1 MFQYQCLNPISK
13 VGLDGFTND
22 YTKTEEIPGY
32 DITYIKRGDL
42 LTIGIKQNN
51 PVDRFKEYIDSLDDE
66 IFDKVC
72 NEYEEY
78 TGQSLN
84 DLSIKMK
91 NKSLTEDEINQYK
104 DLVRLAVLNDIQE
117 KLNKYELLQPFLS
130 AIQQG

>member
-1 MFQYQCLNPISK
+1 MNDLLNNDHLQDMFTI
-13 VGLDGFTND
+13 DD
-22 YTKTEEIPGY
+22 YTKSEEIPGY

-104 DLVRLAVLNDIQE
+104 DLVRLVVLNDIQE
-117 KLNKYELLQPFLS
+117 KLNKYELLHPFLS

>member
-1 MFQYQCLNPISK
+1 MNDLLNNDHLQDMFTI
-13 VGLDGFTND
+13 DD

-32 DITYIKRGDL
+32 EITYIKRGDL

-104 DLVRLAVLNDIQE
+104 DLVRLVVLNDIQE

>member
-1 MFQYQCLNPISK
+1 M
-13 VGLDGFTND
+13 
-22 YTKTEEIPGY
+22 
-32 DITYIKRGDL
+32 
-42 LTIGIKQNN
+42 
-51 PVDRFKEYIDSLDDE
+51 DRFKEYIDSLDDE
-66 IFDKVC
+66 IFDKVY

-104 DLVRLAVLNDIQE
+104 DLVRLVVLNDVQE

>member
-1 MFQYQCLNPISK
+1 MNDLLNNDHLQDMFTI
-13 VGLDGFTND
+13 DD

-91 NKSLTEDEINQYK
+91 NNSLTEDEINQYK
-104 DLVRLAVLNDIQE
+104 DLVRLVVLNDIQE

-130 AIQQG
+130 VIQQG

>member
-1 MFQYQCLNPISK
+1 M
-13 VGLDGFTND
+13 
-22 YTKTEEIPGY
+22 
-32 DITYIKRGDL
+32 
-42 LTIGIKQNN
+42 
-51 PVDRFKEYIDSLDDE
+51 DRFKEYIDSLDDE

-104 DLVRLAVLNDIQE
+104 DLVRLVVLNDIQE

>member
-1 MFQYQCLNPISK
+1 MNDLLNNDHLQDMFTI
-13 VGLDGFTND
+13 DD
-22 YTKTEEIPGY
+22 YTKSEEIPGY

-51 PVDRFKEYIDSLDDE
+51 PVNRFKEYIDSLDDE

-91 NKSLTEDEINQYK
+91 NNSLTEDEINQYK
-104 DLVRLAVLNDIQE
+104 DLVRLVVLNDIQE

>member
-1 MFQYQCLNPISK
+1 MNDLLNNDHLQDMFTI
-13 VGLDGFTND
+13 DD
-22 YTKTEEIPGY
+22 YTKSEEIPGY

-72 NEYEEY
+72 TEYEEY

-91 NKSLTEDEINQYK
+91 NNSLTEDEINQYK
-104 DLVRLAVLNDIQE
+104 DLVRLVILDDIQE

>member
-1 MFQYQCLNPISK
+1 MNDLLNNDHLQDMFTI
-13 VGLDGFTND
+13 DD

-104 DLVRLAVLNDIQE
+104 DLVRLVVLNDIQE
-117 KLNKYELLQPFLS
+117 KLNKYELLQPILS

>member
-1 MFQYQCLNPISK
+1 MNDLLNNDHLQDMFTI
-13 VGLDGFTND
+13 DD
-22 YTKTEEIPGY
+22 YTKSEEIPGY

-91 NKSLTEDEINQYK
+91 NNSLTEDEINQYK
-104 DLVRLAVLNDIQE
+104 DLVRLVVLNDIQE

>member
-1 MFQYQCLNPISK
+1 MNDLLNNDHLQDMFTI
-13 VGLDGFTND
+13 DD

-66 IFDKVC
+66 IFDKVY

-104 DLVRLAVLNDIQE
+104 DLVRLVVLNDIQE

>member
-1 MFQYQCLNPISK
+1 MNDLLNNDHLQDMFTI
-13 VGLDGFTND
+13 DD

-51 PVDRFKEYIDSLDDE
+51 LVDRFKEYIDSLDDE

-84 DLSIKMK
+84 DLSINMK

-104 DLVRLAVLNDIQE
+104 DLVRLVVLNDIQE

>member
-1 MFQYQCLNPISK
+1 MNDLLNNDHLQDMFTI
-13 VGLDGFTND
+13 DD
-22 YTKTEEIPGY
+22 YTKSEEIPGY

-72 NEYEEY
+72 TKYEEY

-91 NKSLTEDEINQYK
+91 NNSLTEDEINQYK
-104 DLVRLAVLNDIQE
+104 DLVRLVVLDDIQE

>member
-1 MFQYQCLNPISK
+1 MNDLLNNDHLQDMFTI
-13 VGLDGFTND
+13 DD
-22 YTKTEEIPGY
+22 YTKSEEIPGY
-32 DITYIKRGDL
+32 VITYIKRGDL

-104 DLVRLAVLNDIQE
+104 DLVRLVVLNDIQE

>member
-1 MFQYQCLNPISK
+1 
-13 VGLDGFTND
+13 
-22 YTKTEEIPGY
+22 
-32 DITYIKRGDL
+32 
-42 LTIGIKQNN
+42 
-51 PVDRFKEYIDSLDDE
+51 VDRFKEYIDSLDDE

-104 DLVRLAVLNDIQE
+104 DLVRLVVLNDIQE

>member
-1 MFQYQCLNPISK
+1 MNDLLNNDHLQDMFTI
-13 VGLDGFTND
+13 DD
-22 YTKTEEIPGY
+22 YTKSEEIPGY

-72 NEYEEY
+72 TEYEEY

-91 NKSLTEDEINQYK
+91 NNSLTEDEINQYK
-104 DLVRLAVLNDIQE
+104 DLVRLVVLDDIQE

>member
-1 MFQYQCLNPISK
+1 MNDLLNNDHLQDMFTI
-13 VGLDGFTND
+13 DD

-42 LTIGIKQNN
+42 LIIGIKQNN

-104 DLVRLAVLNDIQE
+104 DLVRLVVLNDIQE

>member
-1 MFQYQCLNPISK
+1 MNDLLNNDHLQDMFTI
-13 VGLDGFTND
+13 DD
-22 YTKTEEIPGY
+22 YTKSEEIPGY

-72 NEYEEY
+72 NKYEEY

-104 DLVRLAVLNDIQE
+104 DLVRLVVLNDIQE

>member
-1 MFQYQCLNPISK
+1 MNDLLNNDHLSDMFTI
-13 VGLDGFTND
+13 DD

-32 DITYIKRGDL
+32 NITYIKRGDL

-66 IFDKVC
+66 IFDKIC

-104 DLVRLAVLNDIQE
+104 DLVRLVVLNDIQE

>member
-1 MFQYQCLNPISK
+1 MNDLLNNDHLQDMFTI
-13 VGLDGFTND
+13 DD

-78 TGQSLN
+78 TGQPLN

-104 DLVRLAVLNDIQE
+104 DLVRLVVLNDIQE

>member
-1 MFQYQCLNPISK
+1 M
-13 VGLDGFTND
+13 
-22 YTKTEEIPGY
+22 
-32 DITYIKRGDL
+32 
-42 LTIGIKQNN
+42 
-51 PVDRFKEYIDSLDDE
+51 DRFKEYIDSLDDE

-91 NKSLTEDEINQYK
+91 NNSLTENEINQYK
-104 DLVRLAVLNDIQE
+104 DLVRLVVLDDIQE

-130 AIQQG
+130 TIQQG

>member
-1 MFQYQCLNPISK
+1 MNDLLNNDHLQDMFTI
-13 VGLDGFTND
+13 DD
-22 YTKTEEIPGY
+22 YTKSEEIPGY
-32 DITYIKRGDL
+32 NITYIKRGDL

-104 DLVRLAVLNDIQE
+104 DLVRLVVLNDIQE

>member
-1 MFQYQCLNPISK
+1 MNDLLNNDHLQDMFTI
-13 VGLDGFTND
+13 ND

-42 LTIGIKQNN
+42 LIIGIKQNN

-66 IFDKVC
+66 IFDKVY

-104 DLVRLAVLNDIQE
+104 DLVRLVVLNDIQE

>member
-1 MFQYQCLNPISK
+1 MNDLLNNDHLQDMFTI
-13 VGLDGFTND
+13 DD

-72 NEYEEY
+72 TEYEEY

-91 NKSLTEDEINQYK
+91 NNSLTEDEINQYK
-104 DLVRLAVLNDIQE
+104 DLVRLVVLDDIQE

>member
-1 MFQYQCLNPISK
+1 MNDLLNNDHLQDMFTI
-13 VGLDGFTND
+13 DD

-91 NKSLTEDEINQYK
+91 NNSLTEDEINQYK
-104 DLVRLAVLNDIQE
+104 DLVRLVVLNDIKE

>member
-1 MFQYQCLNPISK
+1 MNDLLNNDHLQDMFTI
-13 VGLDGFTND
+13 DD

-72 NEYEEY
+72 NEYEKY

-104 DLVRLAVLNDIQE
+104 DLVRLVVLNDIQE

>member
-1 MFQYQCLNPISK
+1 MNDLLNNDHLQDMFTI
-13 VGLDGFTND
+13 GD

-104 DLVRLAVLNDIQE
+104 DLVRLVVLNDIQE

>member
-1 MFQYQCLNPISK
+1 MFTI
-13 VGLDGFTND
+13 DD

-66 IFDKVC
+66 IFDKVY

-104 DLVRLAVLNDIQE
+104 DLVRLVVLNDIQE

>member
-1 MFQYQCLNPISK
+1 MNDLLNNDHLQDMFTI
-13 VGLDGFTND
+13 DD

-91 NKSLTEDEINQYK
+91 NNSLTEDEINQYK
-104 DLVRLAVLNDIQE
+104 DLVRLVVLNDIQE

>member
-1 MFQYQCLNPISK
+1 MNDLLNNDHLQDMFTI
-13 VGLDGFTND
+13 ND
-22 YTKTEEIPGY
+22 YTKSEEIPGY

-91 NKSLTEDEINQYK
+91 NNSLTEDEINQYK
-104 DLVRLAVLNDIQE
+104 DLVRLVVLNDIKE

>member
-1 MFQYQCLNPISK
+1 MNDLLNNDHLQDMFTI
-13 VGLDGFTND
+13 DD
-22 YTKTEEIPGY
+22 YTKSEEIPGY

-91 NKSLTEDEINQYK
+91 NNSLTEDEINQYK
-104 DLVRLAVLNDIQE
+104 DLVRLVVLNDIKE

>member
-1 MFQYQCLNPISK
+1 MNNLLNNDYLQDMFTI
-13 VGLDGFTND
+13 DD
-22 YTKTEEIPGY
+22 YTKTENIPGY

-91 NKSLTEDEINQYK
+91 NNSLTEDEINQYK
-104 DLVRLAVLNDIQE
+104 DLVRLIVLNDIQE
-117 KLNKYELLQPFLS
+117 KLNKYELLHPFLS

>member
-1 MFQYQCLNPISK
+1 MNDLLNNDHLQDMFTI
-13 VGLDGFTND
+13 DD
-22 YTKTEEIPGY
+22 YTKSEEIPGY

-51 PVDRFKEYIDSLDDE
+51 PVDRFKEYIDNLDDE

-104 DLVRLAVLNDIQE
+104 DLVRLVVLNDIQE

>member
-1 MFQYQCLNPISK
+1 MNDLLNNDHLQDMFTI
-13 VGLDGFTND
+13 DD

-66 IFDKVC
+66 IFDKVY

-104 DLVRLAVLNDIQE
+104 DLVRLVVLNDVQE

>member
-1 MFQYQCLNPISK
+1 MNDLLNNDHLQDMFTI
-13 VGLDGFTND
+13 ND

-104 DLVRLAVLNDIQE
+104 DLVRLVILNDIQE

>member
-1 MFQYQCLNPISK
+1 MNDLLNNDHLQDMFTI
-13 VGLDGFTND
+13 DD

-66 IFDKVC
+66 IFDKIC

-91 NKSLTEDEINQYK
+91 NNSLTEDEINQYK
-104 DLVRLAVLNDIQE
+104 DLVRLVVLNDIQE

>member
-1 MFQYQCLNPISK
+1 MNDLLNNDHLQDMFTI
-13 VGLDGFTND
+13 DD

-72 NEYEEY
+72 NKYEEY

-104 DLVRLAVLNDIQE
+104 DLVRLVVLNDIQE

>member
-1 MFQYQCLNPISK
+1 M
-13 VGLDGFTND
+13 
-22 YTKTEEIPGY
+22 
-32 DITYIKRGDL
+32 
-42 LTIGIKQNN
+42 
-51 PVDRFKEYIDSLDDE
+51 DRFKEYIDSLDDE

-91 NKSLTEDEINQYK
+91 NKSLTEDEINLYK
-104 DLVRLAVLNDIQE
+104 DLVRLVVLNDIQE

>member
-1 MFQYQCLNPISK
+1 MNDLLNNDHLQDMFTI
-13 VGLDGFTND
+13 DD
-22 YTKTEEIPGY
+22 YTKSEEIPGY

-51 PVDRFKEYIDSLDDE
+51 PVDRFKEYIDNLDDE

-72 NEYEEY
+72 TEYEEY

-91 NKSLTEDEINQYK
+91 NNSLTEDEINQYK
-104 DLVRLAVLNDIQE
+104 DLVRLVVLNDIQE